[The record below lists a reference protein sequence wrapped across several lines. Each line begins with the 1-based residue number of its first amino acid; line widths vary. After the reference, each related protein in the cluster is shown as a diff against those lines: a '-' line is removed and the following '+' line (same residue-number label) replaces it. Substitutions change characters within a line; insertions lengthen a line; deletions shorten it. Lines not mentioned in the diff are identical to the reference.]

1 VDIYGSQ
8 QFIQSSTINVRWF
21 TTRDVAG
28 RFKVTER
35 TIRRWKKNPEFNAE
49 ITRLNNNRSVLISK
63 LLDELSIASL
73 SWALNYIN
81 DISGNANV
89 KVKIFSKLNSLSS
102 ACYEE
107 SNDTEDDIVLF
118 QTVIS
123 ELDKLADLKRSSGF
137 DD

>member
-1 VDIYGSQ
+1 MSAG
-8 QFIQSSTINVRWF
+8 F
-21 TTRDVAG
+21 TTSDVG
-28 RFKVTER
+28 SRLKVTER
-35 TIRRWKKNPEFNAE
+35 TIRRWQQKPEFNAE

-102 ACYEE
+102 SCYEE
-107 SNDTEDDIVLF
+107 SNDTGDDIVLF

>member
-1 VDIYGSQ
+1 MSAG
-8 QFIQSSTINVRWF
+8 F

-35 TIRRWKKNPEFNAE
+35 TIRRWKNNPEFNAE
-49 ITRLNNNRSVLISK
+49 MTRINNNRSVLISK
-63 LLDELSIASL
+63 LLDQLSIASL
-73 SWALNYIN
+73 NWALNYIN
-81 DISGNANV
+81 DTGGNANV

-102 ACYEE
+102 SCYEE
-107 SNDTEDDIVLF
+107 SNDTEDDIVLS

-123 ELDKLADLKRSSGF
+123 ELDKLADLKRLSGF

>member
-1 VDIYGSQ
+1 MSAG
-8 QFIQSSTINVRWF
+8 F

-35 TIRRWKKNPEFNAE
+35 TIRRWKNNPEFNAE
-49 ITRLNNNRSVLISK
+49 MTRINNNRSVLISK
-63 LLDELSIASL
+63 LLDQLSIASL
-73 SWALNYIN
+73 NWALNYIN
-81 DISGNANV
+81 DTGGNANV

-102 ACYEE
+102 SCYEE

-123 ELDKLADLKRSSGF
+123 ELDKLADLKRLSDF
-137 DD
+137 DG

>member
-1 VDIYGSQ
+1 MSAG
-8 QFIQSSTINVRWF
+8 F

-35 TIRRWKKNPEFNAE
+35 TIRRWKNNPEFNAE
-49 ITRLNNNRSVLISK
+49 MTRINNNRSVLISK
-63 LLDELSIASL
+63 LLDQLSIASL
-73 SWALNYIN
+73 NWALNYIN
-81 DISGNANV
+81 DTGGNANV

-102 ACYEE
+102 SCYEE

-123 ELDKLADLKRSSGF
+123 ELDKLADLKKLSGF

>member
-1 VDIYGSQ
+1 MSAG
-8 QFIQSSTINVRWF
+8 F

-35 TIRRWKKNPEFNAE
+35 TIRRWKNNPEFNAE
-49 ITRLNNNRSVLISK
+49 MTRINNNRSVLISK
-63 LLDELSIASL
+63 LLDQLSIATL
-73 SWALNYIN
+73 NWALNYIN
-81 DISGNANV
+81 DPGGNANV

-102 ACYEE
+102 SCYEE

-123 ELDKLADLKRSSGF
+123 ELDKLADLKRLSGF

>member
-1 VDIYGSQ
+1 MSAG
-8 QFIQSSTINVRWF
+8 F

-35 TIRRWKKNPEFNAE
+35 TIRRWKNNPEFNAE
-49 ITRLNNNRSVLISK
+49 MTRINNNRSVLISK
-63 LLDELSIASL
+63 LLDQLSIASL
-73 SWALNYIN
+73 NWALNYIN
-81 DISGNANV
+81 DTAGNANV

-102 ACYEE
+102 SCYEE

-123 ELDKLADLKRSSGF
+123 ELDKLADLKRLSGF
-137 DD
+137 DG

>member
-1 VDIYGSQ
+1 MSAG
-8 QFIQSSTINVRWF
+8 F

-35 TIRRWKKNPEFNAE
+35 TIRRWKNNPEFNAE
-49 ITRLNNNRSVLISK
+49 MTRINNNRSVLISK
-63 LLDELSIASL
+63 LLDQLSIASL
-73 SWALNYIN
+73 NWALNYIN
-81 DISGNANV
+81 DTGGNANV

-102 ACYEE
+102 SCYEE

-123 ELDKLADLKRSSGF
+123 ELDKLADLKRLSGF
-137 DD
+137 DG

>member
-1 VDIYGSQ
+1 MSAG
-8 QFIQSSTINVRWF
+8 F

-35 TIRRWKKNPEFNAE
+35 TIRRWKNNPEFNAE
-49 ITRLNNNRSVLISK
+49 MTRINNNRSVLISK
-63 LLDELSIASL
+63 LLDQLSIASL
-73 SWALNYIN
+73 NWALNYIN
-81 DISGNANV
+81 DTGGNANV

-102 ACYEE
+102 SCYEE

-123 ELDKLADLKRSSGF
+123 ELDKLADLKRLSGF